1 MARRK
6 GKATS
11 SKGKKQ
17 QAQRRK
23 KDAFE
28 VGQRVQIDGYG
39 EGTVIAVE
47 ARRGGRYSDVWVR
60 PDENQDQEIGVR
72 YQHKLVEPV

>member
-6 GKATS
+6 SKTTS
-11 SKGKKQ
+11 SGSGKQ
-17 QAQRRK
+17 QSKRP
-23 KDAFE
+23 DADPFT

-60 PDENQDQEIGVR
+60 PDEYPDQEIGVR
-72 YQHKLVEPV
+72 YQHEIIEPA

>member
-11 SKGKKQ
+11 SKRTTQ
-17 QAQRRK
+17 PRRRRAPK
-23 KDAFE
+23 GYE
-28 VGQRVQIDGYG
+28 IGQRVQIDGYG

-47 ARRGGRYSDVWVR
+47 ARRGGRYSDLWVK
-60 PDENQDQEIGVR
+60 PDENPDQEIGVP
-72 YQHKLVEPV
+72 YKHEIIEPA

>member
-11 SKGKKQ
+11 SRRTTQ
-17 QAQRRK
+17 QKQRRTSK
-23 KDAFE
+23 AFE

-47 ARRGGRYSDVWVR
+47 ARRGGRYSDLWVK
-60 PDENQDQEIGVR
+60 PDENPDQEIGVP
-72 YQHKLVEPV
+72 YQHKIVEPA